1 MTKRSLSPGQ
11 AEDIVKRLTLPEINF
26 DSDDEDVTSD
36 GAASKPEQAIP
47 VDDDDNTETF
57 SGEEEGEARQEEG
70 QRMTAFNMTEELEEG
85 HFDSA
90 GHFIWNKEKQIR
102 DNWIDNINWQKIK
115 ETPPV
120 LPIAVEEDSSDEEFE
135 GMMEKYSKLLEYVK
149 PGEKVCDAIRRLAGN
164 TPRLSSMERLKL
176 KRAGKPIQNK
186 DVEAITEIA
195 NQILTRAGDMN
206 VYEMTY
212 EYIKEKVKIDEEQ
225 VVTVVKEPE
234 LDMYADDFGEK
245 EKVKL
250 ETAGPSK
257 SETEN
262 AEAGTSDNTNGQDDA
277 NGQNDDIMWE
287 FKWEQ
292 NSDKTEGPFTSRQMH
307 EWATDGYFGEGVYI
321 RRYGKQGGFYSTRR
335 VDFEIFM

>member
-1 MTKRSLSPGQ
+1 MTKRKLSDSEVQ
-11 AEDIVKRLTLPEINF
+11 DYVKRLTFPEINF
-26 DSDDEDVTSD
+26 DSDDDDYPDLNEKASD
-36 GAASKPEQAIP
+36 ETTKPELADS
-47 VDDDDNTETF
+47 VDDEDNTETF

-90 GHFIWNKEKQIR
+90 GHFIWNKEKEIR

-115 ETPPV
+115 EMPTV
-120 LPIAVEEDSSDEEFE
+120 NPIILEDSSDDEVE
-135 GMMEKYSKLLEYVK
+135 GMMEKYSKLLKYVK

-176 KRAGKPIQNK
+176 KKAGKPIQNK

-212 EYIKEKVKIDEEQ
+212 EYIKDKVKIDEEQ

-257 SETEN
+257 LETEN
-262 AEAGTSDNTNGQDDA
+262 AETATDEATDE
-277 NGQNDDIMWE
+277 IMWE

-292 NSDKTEGPFTSRQMH
+292 NSDKIEGPFTSRQMH
-307 EWATDGYFGEGVYI
+307 EWATDGYFGDSVYI
-321 RRYGKQGGFYSTRR
+321 RRYGKEGGFYLTNR
-335 VDFEIFM
+335 VDFDIFL